1 MIESAGYI
9 FASQVLSDIY
19 QSFKTK
25 TISNIN
31 IKIEVRWNNNL
42 LFEIKQ
48 AKNAKDYLERQ
59 IFHHYWKAND
69 KIRSTSFSYENADI
83 C

>member
-48 AKNAKDYLERQ
+48 AKNA
-59 IFHHYWKAND
+59 
-69 KIRSTSFSYENADI
+69 
-83 C
+83 